1 MAGIE
6 NNLFTKSKEAVLYF
20 FEQISRIPRCS
31 GNEKT
36 ISDYLVT
43 FARAKGLEVVQDK
56 ALNVL
61 IKKPA
66 FPGYENAPTVIIQG
80 HMDMVCDKNKSKEH
94 NFETDPIELR
104 VVGDM
109 LYATD
114 TTLGADNGIAV
125 AYGLALLDS
134 DNIPHPPLR
143 VLLTTEEETGLK
155 GAAALDPTYLEGD
168 MLINL
173 DCEEEGTLFTSCAG
187 GIRVFHNIEAKW
199 ENPKDSHLPFHISI
213 KGLKGGHSG
222 MEIGEGRGNANK
234 LMGRF
239 LSSLSDDIQFQ
250 IAGINGGSKANTI
263 PREAE
268 ATIFLNLDQENILT
282 AKIEEWNTIFQ
293 KELRSKDPDVVIN
306 AIKAIK
312 QDTKVLSKETTE
324 KIIGLLVITP
334 DGVQTMSGDI
344 EGMVESS
351 INLGVVF
358 TTYSMISFESA
369 ARSNI
374 KSQKYNIV
382 NRLRIISRILDIG
395 FETSSDYPEWEY
407 QADSKL
413 REIFK
418 KVYKDMY
425 QKEPKISAIHA
436 GLECGFFKEKN
447 KNLDIVALGPNMY
460 DIHTPDEHISIS
472 SLKRTW
478 EYLLNVLKHI
488 KES

>member
-1 MAGIE
+1 MIE
-6 NNLFTKSKEAVLYF
+6 KKQIFPNDPVLYH
-20 FEQISRIPRCS
+20 FEQISKIPRCS
-31 GNEKT
+31 GNEKA
-36 ISDYLVT
+36 ISDYLVS
-43 FARAKGLEVVQDK
+43 FAHERNLEVEQDDT
-56 ALNVL
+56 LNVL

-66 FPGYENAPTVIIQG
+66 YRGYEKAPTVIIQG

-134 DNIPHPPLR
+134 EDIPHPPLR
-143 VLLTTEEETGLK
+143 VLLTTEEEIGLK
-155 GAAALDPTYLEGD
+155 GAAALDPKFLEGD
-168 MLINL
+168 MLINV
-173 DCEEEGTLFTSCAG
+173 DSEEEGNLFTSCAG
-187 GIRVFHNIEAKW
+187 GIKAIHSLKIEW
-199 ENPKDSHLPFHISI
+199 EEPHKDYVVYQIEI

-222 MEIGEGRGNANK
+222 AEIDKGRGNSNK
-234 LMGRF
+234 LLGRF
-239 LSSLSDDIQFQ
+239 LSDLYKVTKFHI
-250 IAGINGGSKANTI
+250 GRINGGTKMNTI

-268 ATIFLNLDQENILT
+268 ITLFIDSAHGKKLFD
-282 AKIEEWNTIFQ
+282 KIEEYNTIFQ
-293 KELRSKDPDVVIN
+293 KELRVTDPEVIL
-306 AIKAIK
+306 KAIK
-312 QDTKVLSKETTE
+312 LERNDGRVFSKETTE
-324 KIIGLLVITP
+324 KLINLLVIIP
-334 DGVQTMSGDI
+334 NGIQSMSGDI
-344 EGMVESS
+344 AGLVESS
-351 INLGVVF
+351 TNLGVVA
-358 TTYSMISFESA
+358 TTDSAIIFENA
-369 ARSNI
+369 IRSNI
-374 KSQKYNIV
+374 KSMKYNIL
-382 NRLRIISRILDIG
+382 NQMKTIANIFNIG
-395 FETSSDYPEWEY
+395 IEIDSDYPEWEY